1 MNDLFPIIRTE
12 WLLLTRGQTLR
23 WLLGLLAGAGLYA
36 IFYGQ
41 TEVRRQRETVAS
53 ISRDEQA
60 RTDTLRSALTLDT
73 TLAGNMK
80 KWQQARDPYRTDIE
94 GYRFAIHPPGPLTA
108 FSLGQRDLF
117 PTYQGITAG
126 SLLRQLDPTE
136 LANPQKLL
144 IGNFDL
150 AFVLIYLLPL
160 FIIALTYNVLSAEA
174 EAGTLPLL
182 RSQPVGLGRVLAGKL
197 LVRMGLVVG
206 AVVGL
211 IGLAALLTGVTD
223 AGLLGQWLAVSV
235 AYTLF
240 WFGVVG
246 LVIAFQESSAVNA
259 VVLLGAWLVLVLV
272 TPALVQ
278 QGLALSQPAPDY
290 QGLQSQIREVFTK
303 RPPKAENVQTYYGHH
318 PELAGSDTMNADRY
332 LMMSFYARNEVLDRQ
347 FAPQVAE
354 LEEQSRRYAALVG
367 SLSGLMPAVNAQEL
381 FNRLA
386 GTDEAS
392 RQAYLTQVGTFHER
406 WKAFIIP
413 RKFRGQP
420 MTGADYDQLPAF
432 TFTSTPP
439 MPIGAGIGWLLL
451 GALVLGGLS
460 LLRFNRQSLP

>member
-1 MNDLFPIIRTE
+1 MNELSILIRTE

-41 TEVRRQRETVAS
+41 TEVRRQRETMAS

-60 RTDTLRSALTLDT
+60 RAGTLRSALTLDT
-73 TLAGNMK
+73 TLAGNAK
-80 KWQQARDPYRTDIE
+80 KWELARDPYRADME
-94 GYRFAIHPPGPLTA
+94 GYRFAIHPPGPITA

-117 PTYQGITAG
+117 PTYQGVTAG

-160 FIIALTYNVLSAEA
+160 FIIALSYNLLSAET

-182 RSQPVGLGRVLAGKL
+182 RSQPVGLGRVLAAKL
-197 LVRMGLVVG
+197 LLRLGLVLG
-206 AVVGL
+206 AVVLL
-211 IGLAALLTGVTD
+211 IGLATLLTGATD
-223 AGLLGQWLAVSV
+223 AELLAQWLAVSV

-246 LVIAFQESSAVNA
+246 LVITFQGSSAVNA
-259 VVLLGAWLVLVLV
+259 MVLLGAWLVLVLV

-278 QGLALSQPAPDY
+278 QVLALTQPAPDY

-303 RPPKAENVQTYYGHH
+303 RPPKAENVQKYYQHH

-347 FAPQVAE
+347 FTPRMVQ
-354 LEEQSRRYAALVG
+354 LDEQGRRYATLVE
-367 SLSGLMPAVNAQEL
+367 SLTGLMPAVNAQEL

-392 RQAYLTQVGTFHER
+392 RQDYLTQVSAFHER

-420 MTGADYDQLPAF
+420 MTEADYAQLPRF
-432 TFTSTPP
+432 TFVPIAPP
-439 MPIGAGIGWLLL
+439 GIGAGIGWLLL
-451 GALVLGGLS
+451 GAGLLGGLGIF
-460 LLRFNRQSLP
+460 RFNRQPLP